1 MNKRSFTIEANSVTD
16 KRIINALKRRQYSE
30 NTYVNCPQAGVQQS
44 YIPYNGNQYIAVER
58 NVRHSITVSFY
69 KLTAGYDFPLQ
80 LFVNTNNCI
89 IEGKPFENYK
99 KITFSII

>member
-1 MNKRSFTIEANSVTD
+1 MNKQPFTIEVTSVTD

-30 NTYVNCPQAGVQQS
+30 NTEVNCPQGGVQQS
-44 YIPYNGNQYIAVER
+44 YMPYNGNQYIAIER
-58 NVRHSITVSFY
+58 NIRHSITVEFY
-69 KLTAGYDFPLQ
+69 KLPAGYDFPLQ

-89 IEGKPFENYK
+89 IEGKPFETTK